1 MSGLTQSR
9 PLWHMFAQGK
19 PAALRSLIHQTY
31 RPLSLA
37 YSRNSRPTVAIQYFQ
52 LGNGQPDAFLVRTRG
67 KRVGRDKSSL
77 NPDLILHN
85 GKIYPD
91 AKSRTYFEALA
102 VREGRVTLV
111 GTYKLIAVI
120 KSWPSQ

>member
-1 MSGLTQSR
+1 MSGLTQRR
-9 PLWHMFAQGK
+9 PQWPMFAQGK

-31 RPLSLA
+31 RPLSLP
-37 YSRNSRPTVAIQYFQ
+37 YSTNSRPTVAIQYFQ

-85 GKIYPD
+85 GKIYRY
-91 AKSRTYFEALA
+91 AGSGTYFEALA
-102 VREGRVTLV
+102 VRQVRLAHFVSTN
-111 GTYKLIAVI
+111 LIVRLTAM
-120 KSWPSQ
+120 P